1 MSFPAEAALDAS
13 ADITS
18 TIAVASAL
26 GMCLLASWFAW
37 KFARAV
43 GGDLG
48 RAFKWVM
55 AGVLIFSVTRA
66 DDLLKVSGVFARMG
80 VDYKHALWLPH
91 SVTVAVGWILI
102 AIGFRRMSLA
112 FES

>member
-1 MSFPAEAALDAS
+1 VNGSEAGLGAGV
-13 ADITS
+13 DIPS

-37 KFARAV
+37 RFARTV

-55 AGVLIFSVTRA
+55 AGVLVFSVTRA
-66 DDLLKVSGVFARMG
+66 DDLLKVSGLFARLG
-80 VDYKHALWLPH
+80 VDYKHTLWLPH
-91 SVTVAVGWILI
+91 SVTVAAGWILI

-112 FES
+112 LSS

>member
-1 MSFPAEAALDAS
+1 MSPAHVPLDAT
-13 ADITS
+13 ADVAS

-48 RAFKWVM
+48 RAFNWVL
-55 AGVLIFSVTRA
+55 AGVLVFSVTRV
-66 DDLLKVSGVFARMG
+66 DDLLKVSGQFARMG
-80 VDYKHALWLPH
+80 IDYKHALWLPH

-102 AIGFRRMSLA
+102 AIGFQRMTRA
-112 FES
+112 FQS

>member
-1 MSFPAEAALDAS
+1 MIPSEAALDAG

-26 GMCLLASWFAW
+26 GMCLVASWFAW
-37 KFARAV
+37 RFSRTV

-48 RAFKWVM
+48 GAFKWVM
-55 AGVLIFSVTRA
+55 AGVLIFSVTRV
-66 DDLLKVSGVFARMG
+66 DDLFKVSGLFARMG
-80 VDYKHALWLPH
+80 IDYKHALWLPH
-91 SVTVAVGWILI
+91 SVTVAAGWILI

-112 FES
+112 FSS

>member
-1 MSFPAEAALDAS
+1 M
-13 ADITS
+13 DITS

-26 GMCLLASWFAW
+26 GMCLVASWFAW
-37 KFARAV
+37 RFSRTV

-55 AGVLIFSVTRA
+55 AGVLVFSVTRV
-66 DDLLKVSGVFARMG
+66 DDLLKVTGLFASMG
-80 VDYKHALWLPH
+80 VDYRHALWFPH

-102 AIGFRRMSLA
+102 TIGFRRMTLA
-112 FES
+112 FQA

>member
-1 MSFPAEAALDAS
+1 VSPTHAPLEVVT
-13 ADITS
+13 DIPS
-18 TIAVASAL
+18 TVAVASAL

-37 KFARAV
+37 RFSRAV

-55 AGVLIFSVTRA
+55 AGVLVFSVTRV
-66 DDLLKVSGVFARMG
+66 DDLLKVSGQFARMG
-80 VDYKHALWLPH
+80 IDYKHAVWLPH

-102 AIGFRRMSLA
+102 AIGFQRMTRA
-112 FES
+112 FQS